1 MDIRCK
7 YCGEPWDVYSLH
19 EMGDYRG
26 GGTSFTYEGARKRF
40 YRLGCGAFEAGSVKC
55 DRNGYGNHEAVSMLQ
70 ELLGDDVDGL
80 AALTED
86 FGL

>member
-7 YCGEPWDVYSLH
+7 VCGEPWDVYSLH

-26 GGTSFTYEGARKRF
+26 SGSFTYEQARKRF
-40 YRLGCGAFEAGSVKC
+40 YRLGCGAFDPGSVKC
-55 DRNGYGNHEAVSMLQ
+55 DRGGYANSVAVAELQ
-70 ELLGDDVDGL
+70 YLLGDDVDGL
-80 AALTED
+80 AALEED

>member
-26 GGTSFTYEGARKRF
+26 SGEFTYEQARKRF
-40 YRLGCGAFEAGSVKC
+40 YRLGCGAFDPGSVKC
-55 DRNGYGNHEAVSMLQ
+55 DGGSYGNHEAVGLLQ